1 MLLAGTTVVYGGSFN
16 PPHVGHQM
24 TCLYLL
30 EALGAEA
37 VWLMP
42 VYRHPF
48 NKDLAPFAARVTMCQ
63 CLSAPFGERVQ
74 VSQVE
79 SEPGMTGR
87 TFDTLTTLVAQFP
100 ERRFALAVG
109 ADILQEA
116 PSWYRW
122 ADLERLVPV
131 VVLARPG
138 YPNARGSAVAMPQ
151 VSSTEIRRRLA
162 AGESIE
168 GTVPLAVAQFIRST
182 TLYA

>member
-1 MLLAGTTVVYGGSFN
+1 MLLNGYTVVYGGSFN

-48 NKDLAPFAARVTMCQ
+48 NKALAPFAARVAMCQ
-63 CLSAPFGERVQ
+63 CLGAPFAERVQ

-87 TFDTLTTLVAQFP
+87 TFDTLTTLLMRFP

-109 ADILQEA
+109 TDILQEA
-116 PSWYRW
+116 PNWYRW
-122 ADLERLVPV
+122 TELEKLVPL

-138 YPNARGSAVAMPQ
+138 YPDARGSAVAMPE

-162 AGESIE
+162 AGESIA
-168 GTVPLAVAQFIRST
+168 GTVPLAVAQLIHDAA
-182 TLYA
+182 LYR